1 MALEDYRSD
10 IETRLLAPC
19 GMYCGFCAHYNKV
32 KTPHCSG
39 CFSKKGHQFWGEC
52 KLYACAARHEVE
64 HCGLCDDSPC
74 DFFIGYYPGAP
85 DNLQGQRDALLRAGL
100 LSYRKRTEPG
110 KYLEMVKKLKNWI
123 EQF

>member
-1 MALEDYRSD
+1 MALEDYQSD
-10 IETRLLAPC
+10 MEIRLLAPC
-19 GMYCGFCAHYNKV
+19 GMYCGFCRVYNKE
-32 KTPHCSG
+32 TDLHCSG
-39 CFSKKGHQFWGEC
+39 CFSQKGHQFWGEC
-52 KLYACAARHEVE
+52 KLYACAAQHGVE

-100 LSYRKRTEPG
+100 LAYRKKAEPG
-110 KYLEMVKKLKNWI
+110 KYLEIVKKLKNWV